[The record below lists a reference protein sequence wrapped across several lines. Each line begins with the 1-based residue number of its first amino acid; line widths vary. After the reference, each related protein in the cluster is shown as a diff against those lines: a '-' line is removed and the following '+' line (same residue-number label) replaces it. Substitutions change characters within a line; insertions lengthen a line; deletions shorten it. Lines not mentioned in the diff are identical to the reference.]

1 MNSIRHYAH
10 QEQVLE
16 IGYRGWLHQLETNGW
31 LNAKTREEVIA
42 RLLGA
47 QKRSED
53 GLMCKEV
60 GWLLIM
66 IRYAYDRDMPFEAL
80 RWRCELMRDYPAAL
94 KQ

>member
-10 QEQVLE
+10 QEQILD
-16 IGYRGWLHQLETNGW
+16 IGHRGWLHQLETNGW
-31 LNAKTREEVIA
+31 LDAKIREEVIT

-66 IRYAYDRDMPFEAL
+66 ICYAHDRDVPFEAL